1 MKPTPT
7 LYLRKERPA
16 VIAISSDNADADA
29 DVASP
34 INGNVSVTAAASDNY
49 NDDGR
54 EYVDD
59 IDLVK
64 KLKATEYSTHL
75 SSGVYCHRRHHHHH
89 HYYPCPYFSS
99 PS

>member
-16 VIAISSDNADADA
+16 VIAISSDNADA